1 MTDLLTENPNSVTT
15 EPMDTTVIPT
25 TVILTTSTTHP
36 SGCKFPNGIL
46 IGPNKKGKYEL
57 QCKTGY
63 LLLHENENIAKCK
76 NGKLT
81 VTNSCEPVV
90 TTTTT
95 TSTSTTTTSTT
106 TGPQP
111 VTILPETTDIPTTK
125 KLMTTTEPNLTTDNE
140 STSKE
145 KVILSRSVLII
156 YS

>member
-15 EPMDTTVIPT
+15 EPVDTTVIPT

-63 LLLHENENIAKCK
+63 LLFNENEKIAKCK

-95 TSTSTTTTSTT
+95 TSTSTTTEL
-106 TGPQP
+106 QP
-111 VTILPETTDIPTTK
+111 VTDLAETTDIPTTK
-125 KLMTTTEPNLTTDNE
+125 KFITTTEPNLTTDNE

-145 KVILSRSVLII
+145 KVL
-156 YS
+156 

>member
-25 TVILTTSTTHP
+25 TVILTTSTIHP

-63 LLLHENENIAKCK
+63 LLLNENENIAKCK

-95 TSTSTTTTSTT
+95 STSTTTTSTT
-106 TGPQP
+106 TELQP
-111 VTILPETTDIPTTK
+111 TDLAETTDIPTTK
-125 KLMTTTEPNLTTDNE
+125 KIITTTEPNLTTDNE

-145 KVILSRSVLII
+145 SV
-156 YS
+156 